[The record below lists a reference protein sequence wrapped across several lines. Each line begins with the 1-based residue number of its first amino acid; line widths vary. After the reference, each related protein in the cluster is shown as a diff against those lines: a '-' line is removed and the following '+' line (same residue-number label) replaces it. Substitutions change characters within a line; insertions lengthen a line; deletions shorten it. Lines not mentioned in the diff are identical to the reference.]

1 LPKIIDFLLSQNS
14 TQTKSITF
22 SSIKFIKTET
32 ILFYFQN
39 QNLYG
44 LIDTNNTAIADGQ
57 RELLTISL
65 EILLTAAQL
74 HNKITAEH

>member
-14 TQTKSITF
+14 TQTKTITF

>member
-22 SSIKFIKTET
+22 SSIIFIKTET